1 MDFNDTPSDAAYR
14 AQARAWLATAAAEY
28 REPPAHPQSRA
39 DMVAAS
45 RAWQKTK
52 HAAGYT
58 GITWPKAMGGQGL
71 SPMHSI
77 IFNQEQSRYH
87 APTELFAIGLGM
99 CLPTVFTH
107 GSPALIERYVAKAL
121 AGDEVW
127 CQLFS
132 EPSAGSD
139 LAGIRTKAVRDGDGP
154 DADWII
160 DGQKVWTTNAHLS
173 DFGIIVTRT
182 DPSKPK
188 HKGLTMFVVDM
199 HAPGVEARPLK
210 QMSGGSD
217 FNEVFFTGVRVPDS
231 HRVGAEGDGWKV
243 SLTTLMNE
251 RLAVGGKPSHAPGY
265 RTLMDLAARV
275 DTDDGPAIAARDV
288 RQRIAASYI
297 ADEGI
302 RLTQLRALSALA
314 KGEAPGPEQS
324 ISKVVVAKTMQEM
337 AAFAMNLTEA
347 SGFLTGAAGGGGA
360 GRGTANSGE
369 GGAAGAITGGAISD
383 AGDTDLHKLQGSYM
397 AAAGLRIAGGTDEI
411 LRNIIAERVLGLP
424 GDMRPDKDTPFN
436 EIRAA

>member
-1 MDFNDTPSDAAYR
+1 MDFNDSPTDAAYR
-14 AQARAWLATAAAEY
+14 AEARAWLAANACDY
-28 REPPAHPQSRA
+28 QEPPAQPYAR
-39 DMVAAS
+39 DEFVARS
-45 RAWQKTK
+45 RAWQKAK

-58 GITWPKAMGGQGL
+58 GITWPRSMGGQGL
-71 SPMHSI
+71 TPMHQI
-77 IFNQEQSRYH
+77 VFNQEQSRYH
-87 APTELFAIGLGM
+87 TPTSLFDIGLGM
-99 CLPTVFTH
+99 CIPTVFTH
-107 GSPALIERYVAKAL
+107 GSPEVVARYVAPAL

-139 LAGIRTKAVRDGDGP
+139 LAGIRTKAVRDGD
-154 DADWII
+154 DWVI

-182 DPSKPK
+182 DPSAPK

-217 FNEVFFTGVRVPDS
+217 FNEVFFTGVRVNDS
-231 HRVGAEGDGWKV
+231 HRIGAVGDGWKV

-251 RLAVGGKPSHAPGY
+251 RLAVGGKPSHAPDY
-265 RTLMDLAARV
+265 KLLMEYAARLET
-275 DTDDGPAIAARDV
+275 DTGPAMEQRDV
-288 RQRIAASYI
+288 RQRVAASYI

-302 RLTQLRALSALA
+302 KLTQMRALSALA
-314 KGEAPGPEQS
+314 KGEVPGPEQS
-324 ISKVVVAKTMQEM
+324 ISKIVVAKTMQDM
-337 AAFAMNLTEA
+337 ASFAMDLSE
-347 SGFLTGAAGGGGA
+347 AAGFV
-360 GRGTANSGE
+360 
-369 GGAAGAITGGAISD
+369 TGP
-383 AGDTDLHKLQGSYM
+383 GDPALAKLQGSYM

>member
-1 MDFNDTPSDAAYR
+1 MDFNDTPADAEYR
-14 AQARAWLATAAAEY
+14 AKVRAWLATAATDY
-28 REPPAHPQSRA
+28 REPPARATTRGENVPESRK
-39 DMVAAS
+39 
-45 RAWQKTK
+45 WQKAK

-58 GITWPKAMGGQGL
+58 GITWPKAFGGQGL

-77 IFNQEQSRYH
+77 IFSQEQSKYH
-87 APTELFAIGLGM
+87 APTGLFDIGLGM
-99 CLPTVFTH
+99 CIPTLFTH
-107 GSPALIERYVAKAL
+107 GSPELIERYVAKAL
-121 AGDEVW
+121 SGDEVW

-139 LAGIRTKAVRDGDGP
+139 LAGIRTKAVRDGD
-154 DADWII
+154 DWII

-173 DFGIIVTRT
+173 DYGIIVTRT
-182 DPSKPK
+182 DPSAPK
-188 HKGLTMFVVDM
+188 HKGLTMFIVDM

-217 FNEVFFTGVRVPDS
+217 FNEVFFTGVRVSDS
-231 HRVGAEGDGWKV
+231 HRLGAVGDGWKV

-251 RLAVGGKPSHAPGY
+251 RLAVGGKPGHAPGY
-265 RTLMDLAARV
+265 RDLMALAAGIET
-275 DTDDGPAIAARDV
+275 DTGPAIAARDV
-288 RQRIAASYI
+288 RQRIAATYI

-302 RLTQLRALSALA
+302 KLTQMRALSALS

-337 AAFAMNLTEA
+337 AAFAMDLSEA
-347 SGFLTGAAGGGGA
+347 SGFVTGA
-360 GRGTANSGE
+360 N
-369 GGAAGAITGGAISD
+369 D
-383 AGDTDLHKLQGSYM
+383 ADPRLAKLQGSYM
-397 AAAGLRIAGGTDEI
+397 ASAGLRIAGGTDEI

>member
-1 MDFNDTPSDAAYR
+1 MDFNDTPDDAAYR
-14 AQARAWLATAAAEY
+14 AQARAWLAANAQAY
-28 REPPAHPQSRA
+28 RDPPAQPLSRA
-39 DMVAAS
+39 EMVAAS
-45 RAWQKTK
+45 RAWQKAK

-58 GITWPKAMGGQGL
+58 GITWPKSMGGQGL
-71 SPMHSI
+71 TPMHSI

-87 APTELFAIGLGM
+87 APTNLFEIGLGM
-99 CLPTVFTH
+99 CIPTVFTH
-107 GSPALIERYVAKAL
+107 GSPEIIARYVAPAL

-139 LAGIRTKAVRDGDGP
+139 LAGIRTKAVRDGDE
-154 DADWII
+154 WVI

-173 DFGIIVTRT
+173 DYGIIVTRT
-182 DPSKPK
+182 DPSAPK
-188 HKGLTMFVVDM
+188 HKGLTMFIVDM

-217 FNEVFFTGVRVPDS
+217 FNEVFFTGVRVNDS
-231 HRVGAEGDGWKV
+231 HRLGAVGDGWKV

-251 RLAVGGKPSHAPGY
+251 RLAVGGKPSHAPDY
-265 RTLMDLAARV
+265 KLLMDFARRIET
-275 DTDDGPAIAARDV
+275 DTGPALEQRDV

-302 RLTQLRALSALA
+302 KLTQMRALSALA
-314 KGEAPGPEQS
+314 KGQVPGPEQS
-324 ISKVVVAKTMQEM
+324 ISKVVVAKTMQDM
-337 AAFAMNLTEA
+337 AAFAMDLSEA
-347 SGFLTGAAGGGGA
+347 SGFVTQGAAP
-360 GRGTANSGE
+360 
-369 GGAAGAITGGAISD
+369 
-383 AGDTDLHKLQGSYM
+383 DLAKLQGSYM

-436 EIRAA
+436 AIVAA